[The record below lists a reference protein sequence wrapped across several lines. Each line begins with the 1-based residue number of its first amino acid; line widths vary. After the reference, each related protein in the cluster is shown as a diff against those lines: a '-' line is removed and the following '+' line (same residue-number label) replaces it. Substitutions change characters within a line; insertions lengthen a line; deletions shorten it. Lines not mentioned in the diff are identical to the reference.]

1 MAELVVNASLREA
14 VGKNKVNKIRNNNL
28 VPGVI
33 YAKDEEN
40 LKVQVDKGEFYQIFK
55 QAGTS
60 KIIDLNLNGER
71 VSVLVKD
78 YQLNHINDEF
88 LHIDF
93 QKVIAGEVMK
103 VTVPVVL
110 LGRDEIKVQPSVL
123 IQNIEE
129 VEVEVLPKDIP
140 SAAEIDVTE
149 MNIGDSFTVADLDIA
164 KVSGIEI
171 LADKDDVVCSLQSP
185 QEEEIDEET
194 EETEEETQE

>member
-40 LKVQVDKGEFYQIFK
+40 LNVQVDKGEFYQIFK